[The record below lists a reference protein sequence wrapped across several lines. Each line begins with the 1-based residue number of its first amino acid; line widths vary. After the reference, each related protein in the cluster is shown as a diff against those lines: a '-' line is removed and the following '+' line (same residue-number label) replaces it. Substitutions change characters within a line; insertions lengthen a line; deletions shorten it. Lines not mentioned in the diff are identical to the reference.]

1 MELEPPA
8 AGVRRARGAFVAV
21 SPSRTRVRFEN
32 HVEGPNGRIRSCQPA
47 CDLRRF
53 DPISGG
59 SPQET
64 IGLLLSES
72 AGAGEDDWHLWV
84 AESEAA
90 EDVRQPGAATRLSV
104 KQIRVVPLHHNR
116 RPGDFGQTLHP
127 ESQAAI
133 GERRG

>member
-32 HVEGPNGRIRSCQPA
+32 HVEGSNGRMRSGQPA

-72 AGAGEDDWHLWV
+72 PGAGEDDWTLWV
-84 AESEAA
+84 AESSAA
-90 EDVRQPGAATRLSV
+90 GHAREPGAAPS
-104 KQIRVVPLHHNR
+104 
-116 RPGDFGQTLHP
+116 P
-127 ESQAAI
+127 ESNRI
-133 GERRG
+133 CEVTP